1 MSAATPRK
9 RPRSPLPIGDHLQD
23 GLSAKLA
30 ALEAAGRAGTREEM
44 KRQRTKPGDA
54 ARPASPATGAAPWPN
69 PEPLPSGLPAVA
81 PFALDLLPAALRP
94 WIADIAERMQ
104 CPPDYPAVSAMVT
117 LAAVVGR
124 QMAIR
129 PKCQDDWTVTP
140 NLWGA
145 VVGRPSLL
153 KTPAIQEAVRMIDA
167 LEAKAKEVFDQENTN
182 HEAALLVRKETAKEA
197 IKRVSKAVQA
207 RDSSRAHAIALEALE
222 EPPPPVRQRYK
233 THDATVEKLGDLL
246 RENPRGMLLYRDELI
261 GFLKSLDQD
270 GREGSRAFYLEAWN
284 GTGGFTFDRMG
295 RGTVEIAGACV
306 SIIGGIQPGP
316 LGDYMV
322 AAVRGGIG
330 DDGLVQRFQL
340 AVWPDAGRDWRNVD
354 RWPDTDARNTARA
367 VYERLDRIDAEAMHA
382 TREDGD
388 ALPWVRFDDTAQR
401 EFNVWRETLE
411 HRLRGDD
418 LHPCIES
425 HLAKFRSLVPSLA
438 LLCHLADSP
447 EGGPVGLASAHRAMA
462 WAEYLETHARRIY
475 APAMAVDMA
484 AAVELRRRLQ
494 DLPAPFTARDVY
506 KRGWRFLDTKGTAA
520 ALAVL
525 VEFGHIRAEDGAA
538 QGRPT
543 TRYTVHPSLLE
554 SPK

>member
-9 RPRSPLPIGDHLQD
+9 RPRSLLPIADHLQD
-23 GLSAKLA
+23 GLSAKVA
-30 ALEAAGRAGTREEM
+30 ALEVAGRAATREEM
-44 KRQRTKPGDA
+44 KRQRTQTTEP
-54 ARPASPATGAAPWPN
+54 ARSAPTAAPWPA

-94 WIADIAERMQ
+94 WVADIAERMQ

-153 KTPAIQEAVRMIDA
+153 KTPAIQEAIRMIDA
-167 LEAKAKEVFDQENTN
+167 LEANARQVFDHENTN
-182 HEAALLVRKETAKEA
+182 YEAALLVHKETSKEA

-207 RDSSRAHAIALEALE
+207 KDAARAHSIALEAVQ
-222 EPPPPVRQRYK
+222 EPPPPVRKRYK

-316 LGDYMV
+316 IGDYMV
-322 AAVRGGIG
+322 SAIRGGIG

-340 AVWPDAGRDWRNVD
+340 AVWPDATRDWHNVD
-354 RWPDTDARNTARA
+354 RWPDTAARDTARA
-367 VYERLDRIDAEAMHA
+367 VYERLDCIDPDALHA

-388 ALPWVRFDDTAQR
+388 ALPWVRFDEAAQR
-401 EFNVWRETLE
+401 EFNAWREVLE
-411 HRLRGDD
+411 HRLRDDD
-418 LHPCIES
+418 LHPCLES

-438 LLCHLADSP
+438 LLCHLADVP
-447 EGGPVGLASAHRAMA
+447 EGGPVGLASAQRAMA
-462 WAEYLETHARRIY
+462 WVEYLETHARRIY

-484 AAVELRRRLQ
+484 AALELDRRMQ
-494 DLPAPFTARDVY
+494 SLPAPFTARDIY
-506 KRGWRFLDTKGTAA
+506 RKGWRFLDLKGTSD

-525 VEFGHIRAEDGAA
+525 VEFGRIRADDGEA

-543 TRYTVHPSLLE
+543 TRYTVHPSLVE
-554 SPK
+554 DQT